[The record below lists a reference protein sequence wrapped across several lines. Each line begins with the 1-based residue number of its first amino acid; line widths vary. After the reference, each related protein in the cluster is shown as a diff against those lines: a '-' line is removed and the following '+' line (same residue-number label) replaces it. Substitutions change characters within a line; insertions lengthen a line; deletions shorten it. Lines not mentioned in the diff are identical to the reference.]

1 MFVDHF
7 AEHVTLTRHRPP
19 LLGLAQSRDDSTAR
33 EQPRCLCR
41 PSRERHERDLRYRNF
56 DFFIAC
62 RQTRG
67 SPCPLTKM
75 VLPGGLV
82 VCT

>member
-1 MFVDHF
+1 MFADHF
-7 AEHVTLTRHRPP
+7 AEHVTDEEVRRRLTTKSSYA
-19 LLGLAQSRDDSTAR
+19 G
-33 EQPRCLCR
+33 
-41 PSRERHERDLRYRNF
+41 
-56 DFFIAC
+56 IAC